1 MNSAVNSD
9 FCPYT
14 MNPCEITVHV
24 HGKKKVKNVKCRNA
38 GHRLSSQ
45 MLTKEQNSHNNIQV
59 FYFSKSP
66 YIIVLV
72 FSIRVQNICSVK
84 VHQCYIRF
92 RNQPIRWILFL
103 RFQLASIWT
112 YIYRNGH
119 LNYLNSWSNRTA
131 SFVFY
136 KYTISSHF
144 YPSMALCK

>member
-1 MNSAVNSD
+1 VLFGKERTVLCAFFFSILFIYKDASHVTIF
-9 FCPYT
+9 FCY
-14 MNPCEITVHV
+14 
-24 HGKKKVKNVKCRNA
+24 
-38 GHRLSSQ
+38 SQ
-45 MLTKEQNSHNNIQV
+45 TKEQNPHNNIQV

-72 FSIRVQNICSVK
+72 FSIHVQNICSVK

-92 RNQPIRWILFL
+92 QNQPIRWILFL